1 MIVLLDVGNSRF
13 KWAVLEDVVQLEV
26 RSGNH
31 GISNR
36 AHAVFYAL
44 AALHPQRIVVSSV
57 LGHEFQDAFSGLTRR
72 ELNVNP
78 EFVQTAHEAHGIRVA
93 YSDPAKLGV
102 DRFVA
107 MIAAHTLFATACV
120 VVDCGTAVTVD
131 ALTAQGRHRG
141 GLIFPGLSL
150 MRQGLTKQTANI
162 KPFSR
167 DDSVT
172 LFATD
177 TAEGVH
183 SGTLRTIAAAVDTIS
198 GDMSAEL
205 DSPVTYILCGG
216 DAEVVR
222 PWLRREYVLYP
233 DLVVKGLAF
242 IASA

>member
-13 KWAVLEDVVQLEV
+13 KWAVLEDLVQPEV

-31 GISNR
+31 ATSNR
-36 AHAVFYAL
+36 AHAIFYAL
-44 AALHPQRIVVSSV
+44 AALQPQRIVVSSV
-57 LGHEFQDAFSGLTRR
+57 LGHKFQDAFSGLTRR
-72 ELNVNP
+72 ELNVDP

-93 YSDPAKLGV
+93 YSDPAGLGV

-120 VVDCGTAVTVD
+120 VIDCGTAVTVD

-141 GLIFPGLSL
+141 GLILPGLSL
-150 MRQGLTKQTANI
+150 MRRGLTEQTANI
-162 KPFSR
+162 DTFSR
-167 DDSVT
+167 VDAGT

-183 SGTLRTIAAAVDTIS
+183 SGTLRTIAAAIDTIS

-205 DSPVTYILCGG
+205 EGPVTCILSGG

-222 PWLRREYVLYP
+222 PWLRREYILYP

-242 IASA
+242 IASG